1 MCSLVGSSCAE
12 GSRRTT
18 STTTPKCGPTI
29 EEQGQLA
36 GGCARSGR
44 SGDGWVENTLL
55 SMQTRARAHALSTS
69 YELLLLVERLDV
81 HRDGSLSTT
90 RLSKIKKRERR
101 VSKTKSY
108 LHALLLG
115 RVGNITNGVES
126 IDLSL
131 EIYTVRNHGVG
142 VSVSPHSSTS
152 T

>member
-44 SGDGWVENTLL
+44 SVYGWVENNLL

-90 RLSKIKKRERR
+90 RLSNIKEKGEFP
-101 VSKTKSY
+101 K
-108 LHALLLG
+108 
-115 RVGNITNGVES
+115 
-126 IDLSL
+126 
-131 EIYTVRNHGVG
+131 RNHTFTR
-142 VSVSPHSSTS
+142 SFLAELETSPSFYCKLHYPPDPNPLSSCVTQAHVCS
-152 T
+152 